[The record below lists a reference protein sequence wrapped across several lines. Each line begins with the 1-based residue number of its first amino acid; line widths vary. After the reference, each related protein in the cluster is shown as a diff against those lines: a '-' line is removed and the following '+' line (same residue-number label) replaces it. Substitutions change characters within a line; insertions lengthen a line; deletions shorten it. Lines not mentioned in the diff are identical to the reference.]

1 MPKRFCFI
9 LLSFT
14 FLQNAAGQWV
24 ASDSTVQKA
33 ASNAID
39 IYYRALGDQ
48 SPLYNGSEYIE
59 YASTIQEGHPFFE
72 SNVFVNGSIRFDG
85 MEFRDVPILYDMI
98 KDEVI
103 IQHFGK
109 VYKINLPAEK
119 IERFTLSGHSFI
131 RVIQDSSHQ
140 LKTGFYDR
148 LYNGKIM
155 VLAKREKKIREEHIN
170 IQISNIVDQKNY
182 YYIKKDGIY
191 YTLKNMRTLLGILK
205 SKKKEIQQYL
215 NKNKVKYKNDPEH
228 AMIIAAEYYDR
239 LTN

>member
-1 MPKRFCFI
+1 MPKRFFFI
-9 LLSFT
+9 LLAYI
-14 FLQNAAGQWV
+14 FLQNAAGQMV
-24 ASDSTVQKA
+24 ISDSDIQKA
-33 ASNAID
+33 ASNAINV
-39 IYYRALGDQ
+39 YYRSLGDQ

-59 YASTIQEGHPFFE
+59 YASIFQEGHPFFE
-72 SNVFVNGSIRFDG
+72 SAVFVKGSIRFDG
-85 MEFRDVPILYDMI
+85 MDFQDVPMLYDMI

-109 VYKINLPAEK
+109 VYKMNLPAEK

-131 RVIQDSSHQ
+131 RIVQDSSHQ

-155 VLAKREKKIREEHIN
+155 VLAKREKKIREEYGN
-170 IQISNIVDQKNY
+170 LQISNVVDQKIY
-182 YYIKKDGIY
+182 YYIKKDSIY
-191 YTLKNMRTLLGILK
+191 RSLKNMHTLLGILK

>member
-1 MPKRFCFI
+1 MPKRFFFI
-9 LLSFT
+9 LLAYT
-14 FLQNAAGQWV
+14 FLQNVAGQTV
-24 ASDSTVQKA
+24 ISDSDVQKA
-33 ASNAID
+33 AANTID
-39 IYYRALGDQ
+39 VYYHALGDQ
-48 SPLYNGSEYIE
+48 SPLYNGREYIE
-59 YASTIQEGHPFFE
+59 YASTLQEGHPFFE
-72 SNVFVNGSIRFDG
+72 LPVFVKGSIRFDG
-85 MEFRDVPILYDMI
+85 MEFQDVPMQYDMI

-109 VYKINLPAEK
+109 VYKINLPVEK
-119 IERFTLSGHSFI
+119 IERFTLSGHNFI
-131 RVIQDSSHQ
+131 RIIQDSSHQ

-155 VLAKREKKIREEHIN
+155 VLAKREKKIREERIN
-170 IQISNIVDQKNY
+170 FQISNVVDQKNY

-191 YTLKNMRTLLGILK
+191 YTLKNMHTLLGILK

-215 NKNKVKYKNDPEH
+215 NKNKIKYKNDPEH